1 MIKIKRGLD
10 LPIDGKPDPS
20 IKAPINTAKV
30 AVLGVDFPG
39 LKPTMLVEVGDTVKK
54 GQPLFEDKKN
64 PGVLFTAPEAGKV
77 IEINRGEKR
86 AFLSLVSDSE
96 CHSDYVF

>member
-39 LKPTMLVEVGDTVKK
+39 LKPTMLV
-54 GQPLFEDKKN
+54 
-64 PGVLFTAPEAGKV
+64 
-77 IEINRGEKR
+77 
-86 AFLSLVSDSE
+86 
-96 CHSDYVF
+96 